1 MRFEP
6 IKISSSRPKQAWQA
20 ALAVPLER
28 TLRLCRRAVFTR
40 PIIVGVE
47 CLPPELNT
55 ASAPSYGPLHTT
67 KPGFVTRSLP

>member
-1 MRFEP
+1 MRGEP
-6 IKISSSRPKQAWQA
+6 IKNFTRRPKQALQA
-20 ALAVPLER
+20 AIAMPLER

-47 CLPPELNT
+47 CLPPDLNT